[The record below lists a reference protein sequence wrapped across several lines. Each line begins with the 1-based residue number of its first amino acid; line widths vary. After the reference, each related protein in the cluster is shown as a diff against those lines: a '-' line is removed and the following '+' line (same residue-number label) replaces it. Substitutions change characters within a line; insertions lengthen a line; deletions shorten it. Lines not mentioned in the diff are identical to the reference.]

1 MKKPIHTPFLAAL
14 LLTLSMLVGGLV
26 SQAAPAASGDIP
38 MRERKTADG
47 IRIVTANVRQ
57 MFKADYKTGNG
68 WEDRKELCRDVFL
81 AQNAD
86 IFCMQENRTAI
97 SDYLMSFM
105 PGFVLSNGVYRSKQP
120 INPIMYSSKR
130 FKKIKEG
137 GFWLS
142 PTPNVENSLFPG
154 ATRRV
159 ANWVLLKD
167 KTTGK
172 QLYII
177 NAHYT
182 HDSEP
187 IRQLQIDVTLDF
199 ARTLQPGIPIVMTA
213 DYNCGINSPTITKVT
228 KAGWLD
234 SYIAVHGPEEPG
246 FTFHGFHGTKYGKP
260 KNPKIDFIFYQP
272 PLRPVAA
279 EIIRDS
285 RNGRYP
291 SDHYFI
297 SAEFV
302 FEK

>member
-1 MKKPIHTPFLAAL
+1 MRKHNNIPI
-14 LLTLSMLVGGLV
+14 LTATILILSMLAGGLC
-26 SQAAPAASGDIP
+26 SQAAPEASNTIP
-38 MRERKTADG
+38 MRERKTPDG

-57 MFKADYKTGNG
+57 MFKDDYKTGNG

-86 IFCMQENRTAI
+86 IFCLQENRTAI
-97 SDYLMSFM
+97 SDYLMGFM

-130 FKKIKEG
+130 FDKIKEG

-142 PTPNVENSLFPG
+142 PTPDVEDSLFPG

-172 QLYII
+172 QLYIV

-187 IRQLQIDVTLDF
+187 IRLLQIDVTLNF
-199 ARTLQPGIPIVMTA
+199 TKTLQPGIPVVMTA
-213 DYNCGINSPTITKVT
+213 DYNCGIDSPTITKV
-228 KAGWLD
+228 KNAGWID
-234 SYIAVHGPEEPG
+234 SYTAVHGPEEPG
-246 FTFHGFHGTKYGKP
+246 FTFHGFRGTKYGKP
-260 KNPKIDFIFYQP
+260 KAPKIDFIFYQP

-291 SDHYFI
+291 SDHYYI
-297 SAEFV
+297 SAELV
-302 FEK
+302 FDK